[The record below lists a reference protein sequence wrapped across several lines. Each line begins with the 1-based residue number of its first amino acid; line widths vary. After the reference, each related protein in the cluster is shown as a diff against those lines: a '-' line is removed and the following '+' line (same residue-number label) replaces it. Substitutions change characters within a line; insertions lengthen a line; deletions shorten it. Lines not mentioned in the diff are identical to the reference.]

1 MTTFFTALLRA
12 CAWSAVAVVAIAIVV
27 TSPVLPPV
35 VLITPPALVA
45 QP

>member
-12 CAWSAVAVVAIAIVV
+12 CAWSAVAVVAIVV